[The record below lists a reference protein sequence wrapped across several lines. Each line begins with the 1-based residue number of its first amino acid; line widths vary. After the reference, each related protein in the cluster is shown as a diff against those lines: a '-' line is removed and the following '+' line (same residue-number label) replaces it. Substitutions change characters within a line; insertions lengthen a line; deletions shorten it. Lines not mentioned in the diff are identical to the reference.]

1 AAASQKSD
9 DGPKTAMAVR
19 PAVPARAAAVGAP
32 ASDRPASGAP
42 SGNPRSSPRRSVTGP
57 GLAWDNS
64 HTVATVTPPDTTTGT
79 GLSPRRRAA
88 QAAPAATR
96 LPASAVTR
104 LSGSLPAAASAGRAS
119 TARPS
124 PARMPASGGR
134 SAPAAT
140 GTGWAAEAAEAGA
153 ATATAAAEGL
163 SDRLHHRPDGD
174 LLPALEVEGLIGRV
188 EPQGEDV
195 GLGQVLH
202 VDVVAVLAPVALD
215 GERVAPQR
223 HAHELRDDERI
234 PHPGPVG

>member
-1 AAASQKSD
+1 SNVTATCGTWRGPWLITEPNQSALAEVAPTHEAVRPVVRTTTLVRAHDTRRRTARRAAAGTAQSLRPSPAASGPRLVVTPSAAASQKSD

-42 SGNPRSSPRRSVTGP
+42 SENPRSSPRRSVTGP

-104 LSGSLPAAASAGRAS
+104 LSGPLPAAASAGRAS
-119 TARPS
+119 TATPS
-124 PARMPASGGR
+124 PATMPASGGR

-140 GTGWAAEAAEAGA
+140 GTGSAAEAAEA
-153 ATATAAAEGL
+153 
-163 SDRLHHRPDGD
+163 
-174 LLPALEVEGLIGRV
+174 
-188 EPQGEDV
+188 
-195 GLGQVLH
+195 
-202 VDVVAVLAPVALD
+202 
-215 GERVAPQR
+215 
-223 HAHELRDDERI
+223 
-234 PHPGPVG
+234 